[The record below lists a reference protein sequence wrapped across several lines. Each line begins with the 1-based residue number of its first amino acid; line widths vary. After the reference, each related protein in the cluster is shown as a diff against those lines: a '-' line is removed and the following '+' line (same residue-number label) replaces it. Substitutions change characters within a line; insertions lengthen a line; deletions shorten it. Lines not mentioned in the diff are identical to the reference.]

1 MEDRLNQREL
11 LPLAKQDVASKE
23 DSLSFNEQTF
33 MVTLTHTVTFIRFA
47 LHVIIGV
54 IIGVIYYNVGDEASL
69 AMRNAWCIFLTIS
82 FGSLS
87 ALVPSILTR

>member
-11 LPLAKQDVASKE
+11 LPLSQQDVASTE
-23 DSLSFNEQTF
+23 DSQTF
-33 MVTLTHTVTFIRFA
+33 MVTLTHSVTFIRFA

-54 IIGVIYYNVGDEASL
+54 IIGVIYYDVGDEASL
-69 AMRNAWCIFLTIS
+69 AMRNVWCIFLSIS

-87 ALVPSILTR
+87 ALIPSILTR